1 MIIGSKIKFFEN
13 LPSTNTYAIGLLK
26 ENRLSEGTIIQT
38 NFQSAG
44 RGYSSNKWESEDSK
58 NLLISI
64 VLYPTFI
71 NAENQFSISMAI
83 SLGICDFLEQ
93 FIPACTIKWPNDI
106 YVKND
111 KIAGILIESSIAGEI
126 IEYTIAGIGL
136 NINQTEFSKNIP
148 NPTSLSMIT
157 GVNYNIQEIL
167 KRLALTIDKR
177 YKELISGETVR
188 IKNEYVLKLYRL
200 NEWSDFKD
208 EEGLFT
214 GRLLSVN
221 DEGKLIIERM
231 DNITSDYA
239 FKEIEFIF

>member
-208 EEGLFT
+208 EEGLFK